1 MKNNLKLPAQK
12 GWCAVWFDEKGKQ
25 HIITDSYSRTKSRAL
40 RIADEYM
47 FINQVQT
54 DIVECVF

>member
-1 MKNNLKLPAQK
+1 MKNNLKLPTKK

-25 HIITDSYSRTKSRAL
+25 HIIADSYSKTKKRAL

-54 DIVECVF
+54 NIVECIY